1 MHLFIFY
8 FFSLSF
14 DFLTST
20 EIGYRLLELLY
31 HFRVE
36 KKMNGLMGFEKVVHL
51 KKLYK
56 VWFAIVIQVV
66 FKVIFK
72 IIFV

>member
-1 MHLFIFY
+1 
-8 FFSLSF
+8 
-14 DFLTST
+14 
-20 EIGYRLLELLY
+20 
-31 HFRVE
+31 
-36 KKMNGLMGFEKVVHL
+36 MGFEKVVHL

-72 IIFV
+72 IFLYKKILI